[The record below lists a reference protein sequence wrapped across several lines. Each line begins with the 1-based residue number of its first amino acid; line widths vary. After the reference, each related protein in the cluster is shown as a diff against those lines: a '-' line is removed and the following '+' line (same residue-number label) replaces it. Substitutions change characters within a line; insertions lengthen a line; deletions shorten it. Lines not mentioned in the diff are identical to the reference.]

1 MWGRM
6 RSMWTA
12 TVTLPD
18 RTPQKRRNN
27 TLWRSATTIL
37 GPVELALGVGW
48 VSALDTSKHW
58 GKWLGRM
65 TLIRLLRWLYCQP
78 YCQSN
83 LEGGVIDSPS
93 AFFSGPIYVDP
104 KTTAASLI
112 SIYGTRSHTRHFS
125 V

>member
-1 MWGRM
+1 MFPQPGAGE
-6 RSMWTA
+6 RSTVDNYTRTA
-12 TVTLPD
+12 ELTEE
-18 RTPQKRRNN
+18 KG
-27 TLWRSATTIL
+27 SARHRIL

-48 VSALDTSKHW
+48 VSAIDTSKHW

-83 LEGGVIDSPS
+83 LEGEVIDSPS